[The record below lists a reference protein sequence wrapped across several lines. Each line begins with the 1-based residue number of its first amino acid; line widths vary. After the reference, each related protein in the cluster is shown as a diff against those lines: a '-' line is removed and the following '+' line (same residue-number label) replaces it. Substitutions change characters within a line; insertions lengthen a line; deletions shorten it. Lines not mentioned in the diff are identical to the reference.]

1 MKNLA
6 QVQQDLRPYAIG
18 KSTQALIKQAQNNLT
33 LRVRDEKDI
42 KKVLRMAM
50 LMVGLRG
57 TNMPTDEEKFVL
69 LNFVRNSFGNQT
81 PEEILIAFEMAVAG
95 KLEVDSKCYEN
106 FSCEYFGR
114 IMKAY
119 IEWSRNEMRTA
130 KIDEPEIVNPKPTDE
145 ESKALTIAI
154 VNSYVKRIDLAE
166 LNGVDFEWTIG
177 GLSHLYDDLVRFGIW
192 ICPDAEREQIKAR
205 LRLKFT
211 DDKLFNAE
219 CKAEA
224 YKLFCHT
231 LSDMDMKLDENGEII

>member
-6 QVQQDLRPYAIG
+6 QVRQDLKPLEIG
-18 KSTQALIKQAQNNLT
+18 KSTQALIKQAQSQQT
-33 LRVRDEKDI
+33 LRVRDEQDI
-42 KKVLRMAM
+42 KQVLRMAM

-57 TNMPTDEEKFVL
+57 SNMPTDEEKFVL

-119 IEWSRNEMRTA
+119 IDWARNEMRTA
-130 KIDEPEIVNPKPTDE
+130 KVDEPEIEKPIPSDAE
-145 ESKALTIAI
+145 LKADAINTI
-154 VNSYVKRIDLAE
+154 NSYVYKIQVAKKND
-166 LNGVDFEWTIG
+166 GKFEFTTG
-177 GLSHLYDDLVRFGIW
+177 GLSYLYDYLVKFGIW
-192 ICPDAEREQIKAR
+192 VCPDSEREEIKAR
-205 LRLKFT
+205 LRPKFT

-219 CKAEA
+219 CKSEA

-231 LSDMDMKLDENGEII
+231 LSDMDMKLDENGQII